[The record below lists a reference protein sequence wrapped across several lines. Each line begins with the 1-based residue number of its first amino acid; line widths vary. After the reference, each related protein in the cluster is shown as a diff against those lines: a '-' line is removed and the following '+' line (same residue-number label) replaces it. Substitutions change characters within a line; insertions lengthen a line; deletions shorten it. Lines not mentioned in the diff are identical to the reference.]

1 MSSPSSSARRPPENG
16 RWDEVGT
23 KLSLWPFKISIHS
36 SCLSVIWICCM
47 ANIPILAWCSSS
59 ARSWYASSVVV
70 PLKLRWD
77 DKAGEFFCLFTS
89 FFTSNEG
96 FLFELDECRHK
107 RSANHQWQKTVAPQ
121 RAAVPGSMGNW
132 FVSYTEEVG
141 APKIGGWEE
150 NLLSWHEIGNNNR
163 RHRMPPVGS
172 IGL

>member
-1 MSSPSSSARRPPENG
+1 MSSPSSSARRLPEHG
-16 RWDEVGT
+16 RWDQVGT

-47 ANIPILAWCSSS
+47 ANNPILAWCSSS

-77 DKAGEFFCLFTS
+77 DKAGELFCLFTS

-121 RAAVPGSMGNW
+121 RAAGLNGELVCFLYWESRGSTAWRMRRKP
-132 FVSYTEEVG
+132 SILTR
-141 APKIGGWEE
+141 
-150 NLLSWHEIGNNNR
+150 NR
-163 RHRMPPVGS
+163 
-172 IGL
+172 

>member
-1 MSSPSSSARRPPENG
+1 MGWGWHQIDFKA
-16 RWDEVGT
+16 
-23 KLSLWPFKISIHS
+23 FKISIHS
-36 SCLSVIWICCM
+36 SCLSDICIFCV
-47 ANIPILAWCSSS
+47 ASIPILAWVSLLPAPGAPLPLLSSLQLG
-59 ARSWYASSVVV
+59 WGEE
-70 PLKLRWD
+70 
-77 DKAGEFFCLFTS
+77 AGEFFCLFTS
-89 FFTSNEG
+89 FFTPNEG
-96 FLFELDECRHK
+96 FFFELAECRHK
-107 RSANHQWQKTVAPQ
+107 RSANHQWKKTVAPQ